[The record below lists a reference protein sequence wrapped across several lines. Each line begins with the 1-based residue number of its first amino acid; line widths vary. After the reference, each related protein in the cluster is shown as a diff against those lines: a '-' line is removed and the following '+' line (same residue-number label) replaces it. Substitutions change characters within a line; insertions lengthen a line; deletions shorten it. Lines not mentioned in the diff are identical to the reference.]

1 MPSIITVANEKGGV
15 GKTTTVVNLA
25 AVFANMGKKVLVVDN
40 DPQGNS
46 SSLLGVDRVD
56 LGSQTLGQA
65 MLDKAACDNYVVKT
79 NIEGVSLLA
88 GTPKLRKVI
97 SELGSGHWQ
106 DKLLKK
112 VFETKKMDEH
122 DFVLIDTHG
131 SVDCLLKSSLA
142 VSHYYLI
149 PLFAEPDSAR
159 GLYDLLE
166 TIGDV
171 REASNQRL
179 SLLGILI
186 TKYDLG
192 SATHREFAEEIRKV
206 GKKARVRVFANMIPA
221 SRSVP
226 TASRDQKSLLEF
238 RANLPVSQ
246 AYIALGGELMTILKG
261 KRTGRPAIPD
271 TGILEAE
278 LDEMEEI
285 VFPNAGR
292 EAAANNPV

>member
-25 AVFANMGKKVLVVDN
+25 AVFANMGKSVLVVDN
-40 DPQGNS
+40 DPQGNTT
-46 SSLLGVDRVD
+46 SLLGVERGD
-56 LGSQTLGQA
+56 LGTKTLGNA
-65 MLDKAACDNYVVKT
+65 MLEKAPCDDYIVDA
-79 NIEGVSLLA
+79 NIEGVKLIA
-88 GTPKLRKVI
+88 GTPKLRQVI

-112 VFETKKMDEH
+112 VFETDKLDEF
-122 DFVLIDTHG
+122 DFILIDTHG

-142 VSHYYLI
+142 VSHYYMI

-159 GLYDLLE
+159 GLFDLLE
-166 TIGDV
+166 TISDV

-179 SLLGILI
+179 SLLGILV
-186 TKYDLG
+186 TKYDQ
-192 SATHREFAEEIRKV
+192 SSSTHREFAEEIRKV

-238 RANLPVSQ
+238 RLSLPVSQ

-271 TGILEAE
+271 TEILGPE
-278 LDEMEEI
+278 LEEMEEI
-285 VFPNAGR
+285 IFANAS
-292 EAAANNPV
+292 

>member
-1 MPSIITVANEKGGV
+1 MPIIITVANEKGGV

-25 AVFANMGKKVLVVDN
+25 AVFASMGKTVLVVDN
-40 DPQGNS
+40 DPQGNTT
-46 SSLLGVDRVD
+46 SLLGVERSA
-56 LGSQTLGQA
+56 LGTKTLGQA
-65 MLDKAACDNYVVKT
+65 MLDKAPCDDYLVGT
-79 NIEGVSLLA
+79 NIEGVELLA
-88 GTPKLRKVI
+88 GTPRLRRVI

-112 VFETKKMDEH
+112 VFETSRLEQY

-131 SVDCLLKSSLA
+131 TVDCLLKSSLA

-166 TIGDV
+166 TISDV

-186 TKYDLG
+186 TKYDAA
-192 SATHREFAEEIRKV
+192 SSTHREFAEEIRKV

-221 SRSVP
+221 SKSVP

-238 RANLPVSQ
+238 RINLPISQ

-271 TGILEAE
+271 REVLGPQLE
-278 LDEMEEI
+278 EMEEI
-285 VFPNAGR
+285 VFAKVN
-292 EAAANNPV
+292 

>member
-25 AVFANMGKKVLVVDN
+25 AVFASMGKTVLVVDN

-46 SSLLGVDRVD
+46 TSLLGVERSDSN
-56 LGSQTLGQA
+56 GKNLGQA
-65 MLDKAACDNYVVKT
+65 MLDKAPCDDYIVST
-79 NIEGVSLLA
+79 NIEGVDLIPGS
-88 GTPKLRKVI
+88 PVLRKVI
-97 SELGSGHWQ
+97 SQLGTGHWQ

-112 VFETKKMDEH
+112 VFETNRLNQY
-122 DFVLIDTHG
+122 DFVIIDTHG
-131 SVDCLLKSSLA
+131 TVDCLLKSSLS

-149 PLFAEPDSAR
+149 PLFPEPDSAR
-159 GLYDLLE
+159 GLFDLLE
-166 TIGDV
+166 TISDV

-186 TKYDLG
+186 TKYDAH
-192 SATHREFAEEIRKV
+192 SSTHREFAEEIRKV
-206 GKKARVRVFANMIPA
+206 GKKARVRVFANTIPA
-221 SRSVP
+221 SKSVP

-238 RANLPVSQ
+238 RLNLPISQ

-271 TGILEAE
+271 RDILGPE
-278 LDEMEEI
+278 LVEMEEI
-285 VFPNAGR
+285 VFAKAG
-292 EAAANNPV
+292 

>member
-25 AVFANMGKKVLVVDN
+25 AVFASMGRSVLVVDN

-46 SSLLGVDRVD
+46 TTLLGVERSE
-56 LGSQTLGQA
+56 LGLKTLGQA
-65 MLDKAACDNYVVKT
+65 MLNKAPCDDYIVAT
-79 NIEGVSLLA
+79 NMEGVSLLA
-88 GTPKLRKVI
+88 GTPELRKVI
-97 SELGSGHWQ
+97 GELGTGHWQ

-112 VFETKKMDEH
+112 VFETEKLDEYE
-122 DFVLIDTHG
+122 FVLIDTHG

-149 PLFAEPDSAR
+149 PLFPEPDSAR
-159 GLYDLLE
+159 GLFDLLE
-166 TIGDV
+166 TISDV

-186 TKYDLG
+186 TKHDAN
-192 SATHREFAEEIRKV
+192 SSTHREFAEEIRKV

-221 SRSVP
+221 SRSVS

-238 RANLPVSQ
+238 RGSLPISQ

-261 KRTGRPAIPD
+261 KRTGRPAIPA
-271 TGILEAE
+271 TEILGPE
-278 LDEMEEI
+278 LEEMEEI
-285 VFPNAGR
+285 VFAKLGR
-292 EAAANNPV
+292 EVVASNLV

>member
-25 AVFANMGKKVLVVDN
+25 AVFASMGRPVLVVDN

-46 SSLLGVDRVD
+46 TTLLGVERSE
-56 LGSQTLGQA
+56 LGLKTLGQA
-65 MLDKAACDNYVVKT
+65 MLNKAPCDDYIVAT
-79 NIEGVSLLA
+79 NMEGVSLLA
-88 GTPKLRKVI
+88 GTPELRKVI
-97 SELGSGHWQ
+97 GELGTGHWQ

-112 VFETKKMDEH
+112 VFETEKLDEYE
-122 DFVLIDTHG
+122 FVLIDTHG

-149 PLFAEPDSAR
+149 PLFPEPDSAR
-159 GLYDLLE
+159 GLFDLLE
-166 TIGDV
+166 TISDV

-186 TKYDLG
+186 TKYDAN
-192 SATHREFAEEIRKV
+192 SSTHREFAEEIRKV

-221 SRSVP
+221 SRSVS

-238 RANLPVSQ
+238 RVNLPISQ

-261 KRTGRPAIPD
+261 KRTGRPAIPA
-271 TGILEAE
+271 TEILGPE
-278 LDEMEEI
+278 LEEMEEI
-285 VFPNAGR
+285 VFAKLGR
-292 EAAANNPV
+292 EVVASNLV

>member
-1 MPSIITVANEKGGV
+1 MASIITVANEKGGV

-25 AVFANMGKKVLVVDN
+25 AVFANMGKRVLVVDN

-46 SSLLGVDRVD
+46 TSLLGADRAD

-65 MLDKAACDNYVVKT
+65 MLDKAPFDDYIVKT
-79 NIEGVSLLA
+79 NMEGVSLLA
-88 GTPKLRKVI
+88 GTPQLRKVI

-106 DKLLKK
+106 DKLLRK
-112 VFETKKMDEH
+112 VFETKKLEEY

-159 GLYDLLE
+159 GLYDLIE
-166 TIGDV
+166 TISDV

-186 TKYDLG
+186 TKFDTG

-238 RANLPVSQ
+238 RFNLPVSQ

-271 TGILEAE
+271 TEILEAQLE
-278 LDEMEEI
+278 EMEDI
-285 VFPNAGR
+285 VFANPGR
-292 EAAANNPV
+292 EATASNPV

>member
-1 MPSIITVANEKGGV
+1 MPSIITIANEKGGV

-25 AVFANMGKKVLVVDN
+25 AVFASMGRAVLVVDN
-40 DPQGNS
+40 DPQGNATT
-46 SSLLGVDRVD
+46 LLGVERGA
-56 LGSQTLGQA
+56 LGPKTLGQA
-65 MLDKAACDNYVVKT
+65 MLDKAPCDDYIVAT
-79 NIEGVSLLA
+79 NTEGVSLLA
-88 GTPKLRKVI
+88 GTPKLRRVI
-97 SELGSGHWQ
+97 NELGAGHWQ

-112 VFETKKMDEH
+112 VFETKKLDEYE
-122 DFVLIDTHG
+122 FVLIDTHG

-142 VSHYYLI
+142 VSHNYLI

-166 TIGDV
+166 TISDV

-186 TKYDLG
+186 TKFD
-192 SATHREFAEEIRKV
+192 SNSSTHREFADEIRRV

-226 TASRDQKSLLEF
+226 AASRDQKSLLEF
-238 RANLPVSQ
+238 RLNLPISQ
-246 AYIALGGELMTILKG
+246 AYIALGGELMTIIKG

-271 TGILEAE
+271 TEILGPE
-278 LDEMEEI
+278 LEEMEEI
-285 VFPNAGR
+285 VFAKVGEEVAAG
-292 EAAANNPV
+292 NPV

>member
-25 AVFANMGKKVLVVDN
+25 AVFASMGRPVLVVDN

-46 SSLLGVDRVD
+46 TSLLGVERGE
-56 LGSQTLGQA
+56 LGLKTLGQA
-65 MLDKAACDNYVVKT
+65 MLNKAPCDDYIVAT

-88 GTPKLRKVI
+88 GTPELRKVI
-97 SELGSGHWQ
+97 SELGTGHWQ

-112 VFETKKMDEH
+112 VFETENLDEYE
-122 DFVLIDTHG
+122 FVLIDTHG

-149 PLFAEPDSAR
+149 PLFPEPDSAR
-159 GLYDLLE
+159 GLFDLLE
-166 TIGDV
+166 TISDV

-179 SLLGILI
+179 SLLGILV
-186 TKYDLG
+186 TKYDAN
-192 SATHREFAEEIRKV
+192 SSTHREFAEEIRKV

-221 SRSVP
+221 SRSVS

-238 RANLPVSQ
+238 RGSLPISQ

-261 KRTGRPAIPD
+261 KRTGRPAIPA
-271 TGILEAE
+271 TEILGPE
-278 LDEMEEI
+278 LEEMEEI
-285 VFPNAGR
+285 VFAKLGR
-292 EAAANNPV
+292 EVVASNLV

>member
-25 AVFANMGKKVLVVDN
+25 AVLASMGRSVLVVDN

-46 SSLLGVDRVD
+46 TNLLGIERGE
-56 LGSQTLGQA
+56 LGVKTLGQA
-65 MLDKAACDNYVVKT
+65 MLDKAPCDSYIVAT
-79 NIEGVSLLA
+79 NIERVHLLA
-88 GTPKLRKVI
+88 GSPILRRVI
-97 SELGSGHWQ
+97 GELGTGHWQ

-112 VFETKKMDEH
+112 VFETKKLDDYE
-122 DFVLIDTHG
+122 FVLIDTHG

-159 GLYDLLE
+159 GLFDLLE
-166 TIGDV
+166 TISDV

-186 TKYDLG
+186 TKYDNN
-192 SATHREFAEEIRKV
+192 SSTHREFAEEIRKV

-221 SRSVP
+221 SKSVP

-238 RANLPVSQ
+238 RVNLPISQ

-271 TGILEAE
+271 TQILRPE
-278 LDEMEEI
+278 LEEMEQI
-285 VFPNAGR
+285 VFSKMSGSLSVNHL
-292 EAAANNPV
+292 V

>member
-25 AVFANMGKKVLVVDN
+25 AVLTNMGKSVLVVDN
-40 DPQGNS
+40 DPQGNTT
-46 SSLLGVDRVD
+46 SLLGVERGA
-56 LGSQTLGQA
+56 LGTQTLGQA
-65 MLDKAACDNYVVKT
+65 MLDKAACDDYIVGT
-79 NIEGVSLLA
+79 NIEGVELLA
-88 GTPKLRKVI
+88 GTPRLRKVI

-112 VFETKKMDEH
+112 VFDTKKLDKY

-131 SVDCLLKSSLA
+131 TVDCLLKSSLA

-166 TIGDV
+166 TISDV

-186 TKYDLG
+186 TKYDAN
-192 SATHREFAEEIRKV
+192 SSTHREFAEEIRKV
-206 GKKARVRVFANMIPA
+206 GKKSRVRVFANVIPA
-221 SRSVP
+221 SKSVP

-238 RANLPVSQ
+238 RVNLPVSR

-271 TGILEAE
+271 TEILGPQLE
-278 LDEMEEI
+278 EMEEI
-285 VFPNAGR
+285 VFAKTG
-292 EAAANNPV
+292 

>member
-25 AVFANMGKKVLVVDN
+25 AVLTNMGKSVLVVDN
-40 DPQGNS
+40 DPQGNTT
-46 SSLLGVDRVD
+46 SLLGVERGA
-56 LGSQTLGQA
+56 LGTQTLGQA
-65 MLDKAACDNYVVKT
+65 MLDKAACDDYVVGT
-79 NIEGVSLLA
+79 NIEGVELLA
-88 GTPKLRKVI
+88 GTPRLRKVI

-112 VFETKKMDEH
+112 VFDTKKLDKY

-131 SVDCLLKSSLA
+131 TVDCLLKSSLA

-166 TIGDV
+166 TISDV

-186 TKYDLG
+186 TKYDAN
-192 SATHREFAEEIRKV
+192 SSTHREFAEEIRKV
-206 GKKARVRVFANMIPA
+206 GKKSRVRVFANMIPA
-221 SRSVP
+221 SKSVP

-238 RANLPVSQ
+238 RVNLPVSR

-271 TGILEAE
+271 TEILGPQLE
-278 LDEMEEI
+278 EMEEI
-285 VFPNAGR
+285 VFAKTG
-292 EAAANNPV
+292 